1 MTNGPLTRLRPG
13 GLAGSLG
20 GRQDIDV
27 VVGVFGT
34 GDGLRGGRG
43 AAALGEALGVDVAEL
58 AAADPDFDGSPA
70 ARSVVVLDRPTGPL
84 RIVMVGLG
92 SRVESAHALFDAALA
107 TRCPRAVV
115 STLALESSGALGA
128 VAQGHALGR
137 WRYRRT
143 PEPAL
148 PGASIEIVDDSPA
161 DAATTL
167 ARAAVIARATAWV
180 RQLVETPANRLRPS
194 EFADRI
200 IHFADDLAPGSVTV
214 EVWDPAML
222 HARGFG
228 ATLGVGAG
236 SANPP
241 LVVELRIDGA
251 GPTTALAGK
260 GITFD
265 SGGINLKRDAGEL
278 GWMKSD
284 MAGAA
289 SVAAAVIG
297 AAALGRRAPVVAI
310 LPMAENMPGPAALRP
325 GDVVSHPGGRTTE
338 VLDTDSEGRLV
349 LADALG
355 WLAAQRPAHL
365 IDVGT
370 LTDSGGLGP
379 GFWGCWATSSELGS
393 AVVDAGSRAFD
404 RGWLL
409 PLPPPYVSRP
419 ASRVADTANI
429 CPGTPD
435 TGQLA
440 AAYLRTF
447 VGDVPWVHI
456 DNGSAA
462 WLEHEAHPWPAGP
475 TGTPVRALIEFL
487 HPASVFADDD

>member
-1 MTNGPLTRLRPG
+1 MTDGLLSRLRPG
-13 GLAGSLG
+13 ALADALAG
-20 GRQDIDV
+20 RQNIDV
-27 VVGVFGT
+27 VVGVFAT

-43 AAALGEALGVDVAEL
+43 AAALGEALGMDVAEL
-58 AAADPDFDGSPA
+58 AAADPNFDGSPP
-70 ARSVVVLDRPTGPL
+70 ARSVMVLDRPTGPL

-107 TRCPRAVV
+107 ARCPRAVV
-115 STLALESSGALGA
+115 STLALESGGALGA

-137 WRYRRT
+137 WRYRRD
-143 PEPAL
+143 PDAAP
-148 PGASIEIVDDSPA
+148 PPIEVVDDSPGDTA
-161 DAATTL
+161 PVL
-167 ARAAVIARATAWV
+167 ARAAVVARVTDWV
-180 RQLVETPANRLRPS
+180 RQLVETPANSLRPS
-194 EFADRI
+194 DFADAVI
-200 IHFADDLAPGSVTV
+200 DFAGEVAPGSVTV
-214 EVWDPAML
+214 EVWDPATL
-222 HARGFG
+222 RARGFG
-228 ATLGVGAG
+228 GTWGVGSG
-236 SANPP
+236 SAQAP

-265 SGGINLKRDAGEL
+265 SGGINLKQDAGEL

-297 AAALGRRAPVVAI
+297 AAALGRPAPVVAI
-310 LPMAENMPGPAALRP
+310 LPVAENMPGPAALRP

-379 GFWGCWATSSELGS
+379 GYWGCWATSSELGS

-404 RGWLL
+404 CGWLL
-409 PLPPPYVSRP
+409 PLPPPYVSFP
-419 ASRVADTANI
+419 VSRVADIANI

-447 VGDVPWVHI
+447 TGDVPWVHI

-462 WLEHEAHPWPAGP
+462 WLQHDAHPWPVGP

-487 HPASVFADDD
+487 HPAFSDDH